1 MDMNPIR
8 MVRAVTGMSQA
19 RLAAAAGTSQPT
31 VAAYES
37 EAKSP
42 TWRTVVRASGSVG
55 LACYPWV
62 GPAMT
67 RDQQRSLM
75 LHVAI
80 AAELAARPE
89 RVVAVARRNLA
100 VMRTASAGAHALL
113 DEWERILRLPSSLV
127 ASRMLDPSDHGRDLR
142 QVTPFAG
149 ILDARS
155 RAAIYRAFR
164 TAS

>member
-1 MDMNPIR
+1 MNPMR
-8 MVRAVTGMSQA
+8 VLRAVVGMSQA

-37 EAKSP
+37 GAKSP
-42 TWRTVVRASGSVG
+42 TWRTVVRASGAVG
-55 LACYPWV
+55 MACYPWV

-67 RDQQRSLM
+67 RDQQRSLL

-80 AAELAARPE
+80 ATEFAARPQHVIE
-89 RVVAVARRNLA
+89 VARRNLA
-100 VMRTASAGAHALL
+100 VMRKAAPGAHALL
-113 DEWERILRLPSSLV
+113 DEWDEILRLPPTLV
-127 ASRMLDPSDHGRDLR
+127 ASRMLDPSFRGRDLR

-155 RAAIYRAFR
+155 RAAVYRAFA
-164 TAS
+164 TAA